1 MPSLWFSHFFK
12 RNDSNF
18 VDYNRRLY
26 SFLGFSCFGCIALS
40 FFSYINYINNDSVI
54 FLTVFVTLLI
64 FLANL
69 ILFYFFKC
77 LELSCNVISLSIVIF
92 CLVLV
97 YQGGIDNT
105 ALYWTFPFPLVLFA
119 MLGYLY
125 GSITNGIVFVSMLI
139 MLNNQ
144 ELLIAHYSDSEVIR
158 FLSSFFV
165 INILSFI
172 NEYFREHSHSAMTN
186 INITKE
192 QQANTDI
199 LTNLPNRR
207 FIDAVFIP
215 ASKAKLP
222 NRFPMVLVM
231 ADVDYFKSFND
242 NYGHQTGDLIL
253 EKLARTMEQ
262 SIRDEDIVSR
272 VGGEEFLIVFSNTD
286 YNTGK
291 KIAEKIRSAVSEMR
305 LSHETKELKIT
316 MSFGVAIAHSYNEIE
331 SKLKEADEKLYQA
344 KNSGR
349 NCIC

>member
-1 MPSLWFSHFFK
+1 M
-12 RNDSNF
+12 
-18 VDYNRRLY
+18 
-26 SFLGFSCFGCIALS
+26 
-40 FFSYINYINNDSVI
+40 
-54 FLTVFVTLLI
+54 
-64 FLANL
+64 
-69 ILFYFFKC
+69 
-77 LELSCNVISLSIVIF
+77 SCNIISLSIVIF

-125 GSITNGIVFVSMLI
+125 GSITNGIVFVSLLL

-144 ELLIAHYSDSEVIR
+144 ELLIAHYSDIEVIR

-165 INILSFI
+165 VNILSFI
-172 NEYFREHSHSAMTN
+172 NEYFREHSHSAMTD

-215 ASKAKLP
+215 ASKANVP
-222 NRFPMVLVM
+222 NRFPMVLIM
-231 ADVDYFKSFND
+231 GDVDYFKSFND

-272 VGGEEFLIVFSNTD
+272 VGGEEFLIFFSNTD
-286 YNTGK
+286 YDTGM
-291 KIAEKIRSAVSEMR
+291 KIAEKMRSAVSGMR
-305 LSHETKELKIT
+305 LKHETKELKIT
-316 MSFGVAIAHSYNEIE
+316 MSFGVAIAHSYNEID

-344 KNSGR
+344 KNAGR
-349 NCIC
+349 NCVC